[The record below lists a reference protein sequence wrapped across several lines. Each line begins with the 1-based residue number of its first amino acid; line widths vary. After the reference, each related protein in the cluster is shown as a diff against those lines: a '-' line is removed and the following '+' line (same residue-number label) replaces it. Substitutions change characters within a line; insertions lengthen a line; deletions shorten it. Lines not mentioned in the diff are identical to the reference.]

1 MFQKFIQH
9 IINLQQK
16 YLSPTQYVNILSIFV
31 GLGVGLS
38 AVIIKNL
45 VFLIQKLLKY
55 NQTESILHYF
65 YFAYPLI
72 GILLVLLFSKYILR
86 KKLDHGIPSVLY
98 SIAEENANI
107 KKHNTFSSII
117 TSAITVG
124 FGGSVGL
131 EGPSVATGA
140 AIGSNIGKL
149 FGLSYR
155 QKIQLIG
162 AASASVIAAI
172 FQAPIAGIIFAIEVI
187 MIDMTVASLIPLLIS
202 SISAVLTS
210 YLLLGSEV
218 LYHVDISSSFEVKN
232 TWIYILLGITTGL
245 FSVYF
250 NKVYLGIQ
258 QHFHGIKNDYLKLFY
273 GGTLLGILIFFFPAL
288 YGEGYE
294 VTNEALA
301 GNIAFVTNSSI
312 LSHIS
317 LPFITLIVLGLI
329 ILLKVFAS
337 AFTFGAG
344 GIGGIFAPSL
354 FIGANLGLFFALCLK
369 YFFGIDIGITKF
381 TLTAMAGTLSGILH
395 APLMAIFLIAEITGG
410 YKLFVPL
417 MLVST
422 ISYLTSKFF
431 VKHSVYVSQLVQ
443 KGQILTHDKDANVLK
458 LLNINRL
465 IETDFKTIS
474 PDACLGDLVNCIKES
489 SRNVFPVVKSDGDF
503 IGVIILD
510 DVRNIIFDHD
520 KYKKVKLKDYIFKP
534 GLMISSDASM
544 EEVARRLQKSDVYNI
559 PVVNDGKYIGF
570 ISRANV
576 FAEYRKILKEVS
588 YE

>member
-1 MFQKFIQH
+1 MFQKFIQL
-9 IINLQQK
+9 NFRLQQK
-16 YLSPTQYVNILSIFV
+16 LSPTQYVNFLSIWV
-31 GLGVGLS
+31 GLWVGLS

-45 VFLIQKLLKY
+45 VYLIQKLLKD
-55 NQTESILHYF
+55 NQIESIQHYL
-65 YFAYPLI
+65 YFAYPTI
-72 GILLVLLFSKYILR
+72 GILLVVLFSKYIL
-86 KKLDHGIPSVLY
+86 KQKLDHGIPSVLY

-107 KKHNTFSSII
+107 KRHNMFSSII

-140 AIGSNIGKL
+140 AIGSNFGKT
-149 FGLSYR
+149 FGLNYR

-187 MIDMTVASLIPLLIS
+187 MIDLTVASLIPLLIS
-202 SISAVLTS
+202 SITAVLTS
-210 YLLLGSEV
+210 YLLMGSEV
-218 LYHVDISSSFEVKN
+218 LYHVDISKEFFVRDA
-232 TWIYILLGITTGL
+232 WLYVLLGLVTGL

-250 NKVYLGIQ
+250 TKVYLKIQ
-258 QHFHGIKNDYLKLFY
+258 DIFKKIKNDYWRLLV
-273 GGTLLGILIFFFPAL
+273 GGSLLGALIFLFPAL
-288 YGEGYE
+288 FGEGYE
-294 VTNEALA
+294 VTNQALR
-301 GNIAFVTNSSI
+301 GNSEFVTGSSI
-312 LSHIS
+312 FNFIS
-317 LPFITLIVLGLI
+317 FEYIPLFILGAI
-329 ILLKVFAS
+329 ILVKVLAS

-354 FIGANLGLFFALCLK
+354 FIGANIGLFFSMIIAK
-369 YFFGIDIGITKF
+369 FFGYDIGVTNF
-381 TLTAMAGTLSGILH
+381 TLTAMAGTLAGILH

-422 ISYLTSKFF
+422 ISYITAKFF
-431 VKHSVYVSQLVQ
+431 VKHSVYTTQLAQ
-443 KGQILTHDKDANVLK
+443 KGQLMTHDKDANVLK
-458 LLNINRL
+458 LLNINKLVER
-465 IETDFKTIS
+465 DFKTIN
-474 PDACLGDLVNCIKES
+474 PEACLGDLVECIKES
-489 SRNVFPVVKSDGDF
+489 SRNIFPVVKSDGDF
-503 IGVIILD
+503 VGVIILD

-559 PVVNDGKYIGF
+559 PVVDNGKYVGF
-570 ISRANV
+570 VSRANV

>member
-1 MFQKFIQH
+1 MFKKL
-9 IINLQQK
+9 IILSFKLQQK
-16 YLSPTQYVNILSIFV
+16 LSPTQYVNILSIGV
-31 GLGVGLS
+31 GLLVGLS

-45 VFLIQKLLKY
+45 VFLIQKLLKD
-55 NQTESILHYF
+55 NQIESIQHYL
-65 YFAYPLI
+65 YFAYPTI
-72 GILLVLLFSKYILR
+72 GILLVLLFSKYIL
-86 KKLDHGIPSVLY
+86 KQKLNHGIPSVLY

-107 KKHNTFSSII
+107 KPHNTFSSII
-117 TSAITVG
+117 TSALTVG

-140 AIGSNIGKL
+140 AIGSNLGKT
-149 FGLSYR
+149 FGLNYR

-187 MIDMTVASLIPLLIS
+187 MIDLTVASLIPLLIS
-202 SISAVLTS
+202 SITAVLTS
-210 YLLLGSEV
+210 YLLMGSEV
-218 LYHVDISSSFEVKN
+218 LYHVDITNNFEVKN

-250 NKVYLGIQ
+250 TKVYLGIQ
-258 QHFHGIKNDYLKLFY
+258 QHFQGIKNDYLKLFY
-273 GGTLLGILIFFFPAL
+273 GGTLLGILIFLFPAL
-288 YGEGYE
+288 FGEGYE

-301 GNIAFVTNSSI
+301 GNINFVTNSSI
-312 LSHIS
+312 LSQFS

-354 FIGANLGLFFALCLK
+354 FIGANIGLFFALSLK
-369 YFFGIDIGITKF
+369 AFLGIDIGITKF

-458 LLNINRL
+458 LLNINKL
-465 IETDFKTIS
+465 IERDFKSIY
-474 PDACLGDLVNCIKES
+474 PNACLGDLVECIKES
-489 SRNVFPVVKSDGDF
+489 SRNIFPVIKPNGDF
-503 IGVIILD
+503 VGVIILD
-510 DVRNIIFDHD
+510 DVRNIIFDHE
-520 KYKKVKLKDYIFKP
+520 KYAEVKLEDYIFKP
-534 GLMISSDASM
+534 GLMISPDASM

-559 PVVNDGKYIGF
+559 PVVDNGKYVGF
-570 ISRANV
+570 VSRANV

-588 YE
+588 YD